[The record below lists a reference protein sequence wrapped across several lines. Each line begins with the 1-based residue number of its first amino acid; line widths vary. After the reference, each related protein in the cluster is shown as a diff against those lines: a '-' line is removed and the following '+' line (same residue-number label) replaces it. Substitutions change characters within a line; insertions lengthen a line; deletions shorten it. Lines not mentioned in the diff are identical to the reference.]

1 MKSLPFLNPA
11 AGSPAVRNPGRPAII
26 VPTQALDAEDLSAE
40 CAAAAA
46 TRIVDAV
53 EWRIDPLLAAASAQ
67 GGAQG
72 GAHSGLHGLAEA
84 ALRLLPHALTAELP
98 ILLTVRTGFE
108 GGQVEITEDAY
119 AEVVRELIAGV
130 ADVEADAGTAAGTGL
145 SGTGPTGAA
154 SSGVPGSAS
163 SGVPAAIDVE
173 IDRAEAGSLIA
184 SAREAGVPVVAS
196 HHNFESTDS
205 SERLLKTF
213 AVMSEAGADVAKVA
227 MMPQTPADV
236 LRLLEATAAADAS
249 LPVPVLG
256 IAMGLLGRTSRIMGA
271 DFGSCATFAQIGRAS
286 APGQI
291 EASILAEILDR
302 VGGRC
307 V

>member
-1 MKSLPFLNPA
+1 M
-11 AGSPAVRNPGRPAII
+11 RNPGRPAII

-40 CAAAAA
+40 CAAAASA
-46 TRIVDAV
+46 GIVDAV
-53 EWRIDPLLAAASAQ
+53 EWRIDLLLAAASGSAQ

-72 GAHSGLHGLAEA
+72 GAHSGVHGLAEA
-84 ALRLLPHALTAELP
+84 ALRLLPHALAAGLP

-108 GGQVEITEDAY
+108 GGQVAITEDDY
-119 AEVVRELIAGV
+119 AEVVRALIAGV
-130 ADVEADAGTAAGTGL
+130 ADVEAKSGSSAGTAD
-145 SGTGPTGAA
+145 PAA
-154 SSGVPGSAS
+154 SGDLGTVDSGVPVA
-163 SGVPAAIDVE
+163 VDVE
-173 IDRAEAGSLIA
+173 IDRAESGSLIA

-196 HHNFESTDS
+196 HHDFESTDS
-205 SERLLKTF
+205 AERLLKTF
-213 AVMSEAGADVAKVA
+213 AAMSESGADVAKVA

-291 EASILAEILDR
+291 EASVLAEILDR
-302 VGGRC
+302 VTG
-307 V
+307 

>member
-1 MKSLPFLNPA
+1 M
-11 AGSPAVRNPGRPAII
+11 RNPGRPAVI
-26 VPTQALDAEDLSAE
+26 VPTQAIDADELTAE

-46 TRIVDAV
+46 TGIVDAV
-53 EWRIDPLLAAASAQ
+53 EWRIDPLLVVASGPAQ
-67 GGAQG
+67 GGVRTSV
-72 GAHSGLHGLAEA
+72 HSLAEA
-84 ALRLLPHALTAELP
+84 ALRLLPSALTAGLP

-108 GGQVEITEDAY
+108 GGQVEITEDDY

-130 ADVEADAGTAAGTGL
+130 ADVEADAGTAAGTG
-145 SGTGPTGAA
+145 PTGSA

-163 SGVPAAIDVE
+163 SGVPVAIDVE
-173 IDRAEAGSLIA
+173 IDRAASGSLIA
-184 SAREAGVPVVAS
+184 SAQEAGVPVVAS

-205 SERLLKTF
+205 PERLLKTF
-213 AVMSEAGADVAKVA
+213 AAMSEAGAHVAKVA

-256 IAMGLLGRTSRIMGA
+256 ISMGSLGRTSRIMGA
-271 DFGSCATFAQIGRAS
+271 DFGSCATFAQIGQAS

-291 EASILAEILDR
+291 EASVLAEILDR
-302 VGGRC
+302 VGPRC
-307 V
+307 G

>member
-1 MKSLPFLNPA
+1 M
-11 AGSPAVRNPGRPAII
+11 RNPGRPAII
-26 VPTQALDAEDLSAE
+26 VPTQALDAEGLSAE

-53 EWRIDPLLAAASAQ
+53 EWRIDPLFAAASAQ
-67 GGAQG
+67 GGAR
-72 GAHSGLHGLAEA
+72 SGLHGLAEA
-84 ALRLLPHALTAELP
+84 ALRLLPHALAAGLP

-108 GGQVEITEDAY
+108 GGQVEITEDDY
-119 AEVVRELIAGV
+119 AEVVRALIAGV
-130 ADVEADAGTAAGTGL
+130 ADVEAEAGASAGTA
-145 SGTGPTGAA
+145 
-154 SSGVPGSAS
+154 
-163 SGVPAAIDVE
+163 VPAASGDLGTVDSDAPVAVAVDVE
-173 IDRAEAGSLIA
+173 IDRAESGSLIA

-196 HHNFESTDS
+196 HHDFESTDS
-205 SERLLKTF
+205 AERLLKTF
-213 AVMSEAGADVAKVA
+213 AAMSEAGADVAKMA

-291 EASILAEILDR
+291 EASVLAEILDR
-302 VGGRC
+302 VGC
-307 V
+307 WCA

>member
-11 AGSPAVRNPGRPAII
+11 AGSPAVRNPGRPAVI
-26 VPTQALDAEDLSAE
+26 VPTQAIDADELTAE

-46 TRIVDAV
+46 TGIVDAV
-53 EWRIDPLLAAASAQ
+53 EWRIDPLLVVASGPAQ
-67 GGAQG
+67 GGVRTSV
-72 GAHSGLHGLAEA
+72 HSLAEA
-84 ALRLLPHALTAELP
+84 ALRLLPSALTAGLP

-108 GGQVEITEDAY
+108 GGQVEITEDDY

-130 ADVEADAGTAAGTGL
+130 ADVEADAGTAAGTG
-145 SGTGPTGAA
+145 PTGSA

-163 SGVPAAIDVE
+163 SGVPVAIDVE
-173 IDRAEAGSLIA
+173 IDRAASGSLIA
-184 SAREAGVPVVAS
+184 SAQEAGVPVVAS

-205 SERLLKTF
+205 AERLLKTF
-213 AVMSEAGADVAKVA
+213 AAMSEAGAHVAKVA
-227 MMPQTPADV
+227 MMPQAPADV

-256 IAMGLLGRTSRIMGA
+256 ISMGSLGRTSRIMGA
-271 DFGSCATFAQIGRAS
+271 DFGSCATFAQIGQAS

-291 EASILAEILDR
+291 EASVLAEILDR
-302 VGGRC
+302 VGPRC
-307 V
+307 G

>member
-1 MKSLPFLNPA
+1 M
-11 AGSPAVRNPGRPAII
+11 RNPGRPAII
-26 VPTQALDAEDLSAE
+26 VPTQALDAEGLSAE

-53 EWRIDPLLAAASAQ
+53 EWRIDPLFAAASAQ
-67 GGAQG
+67 GGAR
-72 GAHSGLHGLAEA
+72 SGLHGLAEA
-84 ALRLLPHALTAELP
+84 ALRLLPHALAAGLP

-108 GGQVEITEDAY
+108 GGQVEITEDDY
-119 AEVVRELIAGV
+119 AEVVRALIAGV
-130 ADVEADAGTAAGTGL
+130 ADVEAEAGASAGTA
-145 SGTGPTGAA
+145 
-154 SSGVPGSAS
+154 
-163 SGVPAAIDVE
+163 VPAASGDLGTVDSDAPVAVAVAVDVE
-173 IDRAEAGSLIA
+173 IDRAESGSLIA

-196 HHNFESTDS
+196 HHDFESTDS
-205 SERLLKTF
+205 AERLLKTF
-213 AVMSEAGADVAKVA
+213 AAMSEAGADVAKVA

-291 EASILAEILDR
+291 EASVLAEILDR